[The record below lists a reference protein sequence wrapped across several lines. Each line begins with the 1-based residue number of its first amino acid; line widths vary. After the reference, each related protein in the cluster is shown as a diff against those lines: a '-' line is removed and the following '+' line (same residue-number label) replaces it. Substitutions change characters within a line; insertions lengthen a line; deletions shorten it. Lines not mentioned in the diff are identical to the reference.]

1 MRKKKAI
8 CSRLMHYFVC
18 YLKNMALLITFDKF
32 QLGKLNAR
40 KILPLQIP
48 GDLPRVLVEALRTG
62 NASLKINDIYISI
75 ITFGSFYCYISLY
88 TEKLEI
94 ENLKCSYYYIN
105 PYVRVGNIL
114 SLFQQSKRIFHKYN
128 VPGRKLDIN
137 RSLLVFHLLQLCN
150 YYLCFFF
157 IEYMNGDISTH
168 AGREVISYPTR
179 GIFKNLLSR
188 PNSLIVYVHVDIVD
202 SV

>member
-1 MRKKKAI
+1 MQPTNALFCMLFKKHGIAYNIRQISIRYIERKK
-8 CSRLMHYFVC
+8 
-18 YLKNMALLITFDKF
+18 
-32 QLGKLNAR
+32 

-150 YYLCFFF
+150 YYLCFF
-157 IEYMNGDISTH
+157 Y
-168 AGREVISYPTR
+168 
-179 GIFKNLLSR
+179 
-188 PNSLIVYVHVDIVD
+188 
-202 SV
+202 